1 MKIINIIR
9 RNIKPACIT
18 ILSISIALFIGT
30 MDGADAGVVEEMP
43 MGIYIGWGII
53 TLIGLHAAYQW
64 NEMENEAAYWRN
76 EAERMY
82 KHHEMVLTRIYSKPA
97 EKKRA
102 YDREKE

>member
-1 MKIINIIR
+1 MKIIKLIE

-18 ILSISIALFIGT
+18 ILSTSIALLIGT

-53 TLIGLHAAYQW
+53 TMVGLHAAYQW
-64 NEMENEAAYWRN
+64 NEMENEAAYWRAK
-76 EAERMY
+76 AEQIHQ
-82 KHHEMVLTRIYSKPA
+82 HHEAVLTKLYSTKP
-97 EKKRA
+97 ERKRA